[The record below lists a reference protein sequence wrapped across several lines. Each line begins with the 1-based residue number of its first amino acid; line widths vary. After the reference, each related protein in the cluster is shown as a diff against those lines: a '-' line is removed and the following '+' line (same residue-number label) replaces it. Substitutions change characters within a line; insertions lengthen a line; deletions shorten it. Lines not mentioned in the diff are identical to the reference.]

1 MPIRLVPAGAK
12 IFNPLNRQTFIF
24 TKPAEDEAFAE
35 FDVLLHEGGASDVK
49 DTAHIHPRSD
59 EHFTVRSGL
68 LRVVIDGKEHMVG
81 PGETV
86 TVPRGAPHFFR
97 TGHDGETLMTQRFEP
112 GMKFLRFFLN
122 FAVGPV
128 SHPEWFGEDGKAPL
142 LLAALAFDAFPNH
155 VYVDGPPVWAQKA
168 LFTAL
173 APIAR
178 MKGYYLPFEA
188 EGSLCM
194 ARTQSILGSA

>member
-1 MPIRLVPAGAK
+1 MNVAAGFQAENGAAIVEQIELHVAPAPDELFLAVGIRP
-12 IFNPLNRQTFIF
+12 
-24 TKPAEDEAFAE
+24 
-35 FDVLLHEGGASDVK
+35 
-49 DTAHIHPRSD
+49 
-59 EHFTVRSGL
+59 
-68 LRVVIDGKEHMVG
+68 VVVEV
-81 PGETV
+81 
-86 TVPRGAPHFFR
+86 APHEVLVDDQE
-97 TGHDGETLMTQRFEP
+97 GPADILGEAEVRRP
-112 GMKFLRFFLN
+112 
-122 FAVGPV
+122 A
-128 SHPEWFGEDGKAPL
+128 
-142 LLAALAFDAFPNH
+142 AALAFDAFPNH